1 LANKIT
7 CIIGIQV
14 KTVYNSSKARVSV
27 TGSTSSKQEIKNFV
41 PQFKSNVH
49 NLNNYK
55 KFLKYDW
62 QMYEKCQ
69 SVALNPVSV
78 ALYLSLFNCYQKF
91 KNIEQNKKKIYFQS
105 KLKI

>member
-1 LANKIT
+1 
-7 CIIGIQV
+7 
-14 KTVYNSSKARVSV
+14 
-27 TGSTSSKQEIKNFV
+27 
-41 PQFKSNVH
+41 
-49 NLNNYK
+49 
-55 KFLKYDW
+55 
-62 QMYEKCQ
+62 MYEKCQ